1 MKTYLLIDDHAVVR
15 GGINYLLQDK
25 YAPATIHEAPNG
37 ETAMDLLLENS
48 YDIVIMDIQMP
59 NTDSVNLME
68 FIKNNYPK
76 TRVLIYSMCSEKIY
90 AKRFMKA
97 GAMGF
102 LSKEAPLEE
111 VKRALDALL
120 AGRMYISDA
129 VAEVLAEDSFAGKKS
144 NPFDD
149 LSKRELE
156 IAQMLLAGQTLTE
169 ISKVLNIQTSTV
181 GTHKQRLFEKIG
193 VTNLLELKDLA
204 TTYKL

>member
-1 MKTYLLIDDHAVVR
+1 MKTYLIVDDHAVVR
-15 GGINYLLQDK
+15 SGVIYLLQDK
-25 YAPATIHEAPNG
+25 YAPDIIHEAANG
-37 ETAMDLLLENS
+37 EAAMDLLQENA
-48 YDIVIMDIQMP
+48 YDIIIMDVQMP
-59 NTDSVNLME
+59 NTDSLGLME
-68 FIKNNYPK
+68 FIKANYAASK
-76 TRVLIYSMCSEKIY
+76 VLVYSMCSEKIY

-102 LSKEAPLEE
+102 LSKEAPLQE
-111 VKRALDALL
+111 VKKALDALL

-129 VAEVLAEDSFAGKKS
+129 VAEVLAEDSFSGKKA
-144 NPFDD
+144 NPFED

-169 ISKVLNIQTSTV
+169 ISQILNIQTSTV

-204 TTYKL
+204 TTYRL

>member
-1 MKTYLLIDDHAVVR
+1 
-15 GGINYLLQDK
+15 
-25 YAPATIHEAPNG
+25 
-37 ETAMDLLLENS
+37 
-48 YDIVIMDIQMP
+48 
-59 NTDSVNLME
+59 
-68 FIKNNYPK
+68 
-76 TRVLIYSMCSEKIY
+76 
-90 AKRFMKA
+90 MKA

-120 AGRMYISDA
+120 VGRMYISDA